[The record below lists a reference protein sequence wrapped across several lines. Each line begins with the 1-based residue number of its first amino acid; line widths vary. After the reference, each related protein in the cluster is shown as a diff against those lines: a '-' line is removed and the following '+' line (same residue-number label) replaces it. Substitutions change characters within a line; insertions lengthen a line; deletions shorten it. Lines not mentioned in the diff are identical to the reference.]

1 MMPHLYTFINKAG
14 SIKVNSKARINKTEP
29 YVKNRKNMK
38 VQDSGMPDEN
48 IWNNF
53 FNTALIL
60 SELQIDSQINDLV
73 EMGSGYGTFTIPTAR
88 LLKGKL
94 FAFDI
99 ENEMVDYLRV
109 KLSNHKIDNVILEQ
123 RDILTQTT
131 GLADNSVDYVMLFNI
146 LHNDSPTD
154 FLDES
159 FRILKQNSK
168 IGIIHWRS
176 DISTPRGPDL
186 SIRPKPDQII
196 EMIDPIKF
204 SVLKKPFMLD
214 PFHYGLVITK
224 N

>member
-1 MMPHLYTFINKAG
+1 
-14 SIKVNSKARINKTEP
+14 
-29 YVKNRKNMK
+29 MK
-38 VQDSGMPDEN
+38 VRDSGMPDEKL
-48 IWNNF
+48 WNDF
-53 FNTALIL
+53 FDTDLIL
-60 SELQIDSQINDLV
+60 SELQINSQITDLV
-73 EMGSGYGTFTIPTAR
+73 EIGSGYGTFTLPTAR

-94 FAFDI
+94 YAFDI
-99 ENEMVDYLRV
+99 ENVMIDYLRE

-146 LHNDSPTD
+146 LHHDSPTD

-159 FRILKQNSK
+159 YRILKQNGK

-196 EMIDPIKF
+196 EMIDKKRFYFAKEPII
-204 SVLKKPFMLD
+204 LEPY
-214 PFHYGLVITK
+214 HYGLVISK
-224 N
+224 I